1 MALEIIW
8 TNAFKNKYKKWQIK
22 YPQFQDH
29 FRESL
34 NIFVN
39 NPFEPI
45 LKTHKLSG
53 KLKDLW
59 AFSISYDQRFIFE
72 FVDNNTII
80 AKDIGTHKE
89 VY

>member
-8 TNAFKNKYKKWQIK
+8 TNSFKNKYKKWRIK
-22 YPQFQDH
+22 FPQFQDQ
-29 FRESL
+29 FRESM

-59 AFSISYDQRFIFE
+59 AFSVSYDQRFIFE
-72 FVDNNTII
+72 FKDNNTII